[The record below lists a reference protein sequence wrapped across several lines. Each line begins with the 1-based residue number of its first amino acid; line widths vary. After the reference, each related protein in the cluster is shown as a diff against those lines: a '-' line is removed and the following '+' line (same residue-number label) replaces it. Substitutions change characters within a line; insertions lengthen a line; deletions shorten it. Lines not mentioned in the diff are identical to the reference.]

1 MNSFIA
7 IPSSNS
13 ASVFHPFSVPL
24 KSSLS
29 SSPTVKVDTPTVE
42 HVPTDHKCLAVCISS
57 ESSQGKDDSLP
68 NNQLASKWL
77 AINHLSLPLAMAE
90 KPKKLNRF
98 ESGSVELGVM
108 SEEATS
114 FVYYGNMPTECIQF
128 LHNELPVFHK
138 STAQQINEE
147 AAASLRGVEEETDL
161 ESSED
166 EYNNIYSKDGW
177 CQYNSSD
184 LLSHFLGMAICH

>member
-1 MNSFIA
+1 
-7 IPSSNS
+7 
-13 ASVFHPFSVPL
+13 
-24 KSSLS
+24 
-29 SSPTVKVDTPTVE
+29 
-42 HVPTDHKCLAVCISS
+42 
-57 ESSQGKDDSLP
+57 
-68 NNQLASKWL
+68 
-77 AINHLSLPLAMAE
+77 MAE

-177 CQYNSSD
+177 LPVSFIRLATTFSWHGH
-184 LLSHFLGMAICH
+184 LSLEYCAGAFSECHYKYAKYPR